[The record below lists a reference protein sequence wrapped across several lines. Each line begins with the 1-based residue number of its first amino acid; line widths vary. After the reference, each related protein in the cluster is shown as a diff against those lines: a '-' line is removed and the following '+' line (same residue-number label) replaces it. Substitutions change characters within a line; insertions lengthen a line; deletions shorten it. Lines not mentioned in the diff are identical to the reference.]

1 MNRINDSQKYCQ
13 AIHADA
19 YDDDMGDND
28 YVVLALLNDN
38 NDKDDDYDDTD
49 AEAEEIIF
57 ILGHNSYKI

>member
-19 YDDDMGDND
+19 YDVDMGDND
-28 YVVLALLNDN
+28 ICGALLNDN
-38 NDKDDDYDDTD
+38 NDKDDDYDDTN
-49 AEAEEIIF
+49 AEEIIF